1 MIVYKSTKES
11 FTADVETGAVEEII
25 EIKYEASLNR
35 RVSSNEKRSWQNS
48 MMYMNLVL
56 ADNEIPDD
64 AGVTIELQIPQTSKR
79 IDFII
84 TGQNKERRD
93 HAVIVELK
101 QWETAEITAMD
112 GIVRTYLGKGIRE
125 VSHPSY
131 QAWTYAALLTDFNAA
146 VYEGDIQLK
155 ACAYLHNYLPNNV
168 LDNDFYS
175 DHTQKAP
182 VFMKTDIHKLRMFIK
197 EFVKYGDKTDI
208 IFKIENGNIRPSKM
222 LADKL
227 GSMLKGNEEFIMIDE
242 QKVAFEYVMNAVL
255 DSSGDKKVIIIE
267 GGPGTG
273 KSVVAIN
280 LLVKLTQNEKF
291 VSYVT
296 KNSAPRTVYSALLTG
311 DMKKSHINNMFK
323 GSGSFIDSEPDLF
336 DALIIDEAHRL
347 NDKSGMFRN
356 LGENQIKE
364 LIQASKVTVFFIDE
378 NQRIHIHDIGRKEEI
393 RRWAN
398 KAGAEVIETELE
410 SQFRCNGSDGYL
422 AWLDHTLQIRETANT
437 SLEDINYDF
446 RVCSSPNEVF
456 DLIEEKNRVNN
467 KSRIVAGYCWD
478 WKSKKDP
485 EAMDIVFEEFNFAKK
500 WNLASDGMLW
510 MLKEES
516 INEIG
521 CIHTCQG
528 LELEYVGVIIG
539 PDFKIRAGEA
549 VTDVYERSSNDR
561 SIFGIKKMIKED
573 PERAIIITDEIIKN
587 TYRTLMTRGMKGC
600 FIYCTDKETEE
611 YFRFSIKGL

>member
-11 FTADVETGAVEEII
+11 FTADVETGAVEDII
-25 EIKYEASLNR
+25 EVQYEANLHR
-35 RVSSNEKRSWQNS
+35 RVSPNEKRSWQNS
-48 MMYMNLVL
+48 MMYMNMVL
-56 ADNEIPDD
+56 SDDEIPSD

-84 TGQNKERRD
+84 TGQDDAKTD

-101 QWETAEITAMD
+101 QWESAEVTVMD
-112 GIVRTYLGKGIRE
+112 GIVRTFLGGGRRE

-131 QAWTYAALLTDFNAA
+131 QAWTYSALLSDFNEA
-146 VYEGDIQLK
+146 VYENDIRLK
-155 ACAYLHNYLPNNV
+155 ACAYLHNYIPNGV
-168 LDNDFYS
+168 LDNPFYKE
-175 DHTQKAP
+175 HTERAP
-182 VFMKTDIHKLRMFIK
+182 VFMKTDISKLRSFIK
-197 EFVKYGDKTDI
+197 EFVKYGDQSDI
-208 IFKIENGNIRPSKM
+208 IYKIENGNIRPSKM

-227 GSMLKGNEEFIMIDE
+227 SSMLKGNEEFVMIDE
-242 QKVAFEYVMNAVL
+242 QKVAFEYVMDAVL
-255 DSSGDKKVIIIE
+255 HAGDKKKVIIIE

-280 LLVKLTQNEKF
+280 LLVQLTQKEKF

-296 KNSAPRTVYSALLTG
+296 KNSAPRTVYSAMLKK
-311 DMKKSHINNMFK
+311 DMKKSHIDNLFRS
-323 GSGSFIDSEPDLF
+323 SGAFTDTEENTF

-364 LIQASKVTVFFIDE
+364 LIHSSNVAVFFIDE
-378 NQRIHIHDIGRKEEI
+378 DQRIHIHDIGRKEEI
-393 RRWAN
+393 RHWADR
-398 KAGAEVIETELE
+398 AGADVIETELA

-422 AWLDHTLQIRETANT
+422 AWLDHTLQIQETANT

-456 DLIEEKNRVNN
+456 NLIEEKNRVTN

-485 EAMDIVFEEFNFAKK
+485 EAMDIVIEEFDFAKK
-500 WNLASDGMLW
+500 WNLAIDGMLW

-539 PDFKIRAGEA
+539 PDFKIRAGE
-549 VTDVYERSSNDR
+549 VITDIYERSSNDR
-561 SIFGIKKMIKED
+561 SIFGMKKMFRED
-573 PERAIIITDEIIKN
+573 PDRAAILADEIVKN
-587 TYRTLMTRGMKGC
+587 TYRTLMSRGMKGC
-600 FIYCTDKETEE
+600 YIYCTDRETEE
-611 YFRFSIKGL
+611 YFKSAVK